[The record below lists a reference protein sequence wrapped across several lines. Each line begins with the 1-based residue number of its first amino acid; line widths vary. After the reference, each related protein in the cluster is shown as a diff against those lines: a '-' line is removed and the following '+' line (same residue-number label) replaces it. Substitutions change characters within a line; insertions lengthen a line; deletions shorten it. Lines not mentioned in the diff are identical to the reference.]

1 MDKGVNVRI
10 QFNRNSRHKEEE
22 MERIG
27 DMLARAL
34 ENQRKQAAR
43 ATAARRNALPQA
55 QSAPA
60 SSHASYTALMRSHD
74 RVHTR
79 HIAGKGSGDGA

>member
-1 MDKGVNVRI
+1 MD
-10 QFNRNSRHKEEE
+10 
-22 MERIG
+22 RIG

-43 ATAARRNALPQA
+43 ATAAQTNALPQA

-60 SSHASYTALMRSHD
+60 SIHASYTALMRSHD

-79 HIAGKGSGDGA
+79 HIAGKGADGGA

>member
-1 MDKGVNVRI
+1 MD
-10 QFNRNSRHKEEE
+10 
-22 MERIG
+22 RIG

-43 ATAARRNALPQA
+43 AAAVQTKALA
-55 QSAPA
+55 RTQSAPA

-79 HIAGKGSGDGA
+79 HIAGKGATGGA